1 MNSFL
6 SEWAGFT
13 VSISWSKN
21 LSKTCTDTYKIRATM
36 IRIWYVYIGRN
47 IDQRNLLLIDD
58 VQLEVGNGNLTTEE
72 CRSHFALW
80 AIMKSPLL
88 IGTDLTNLSQTNID
102 ILQNKYILAFN
113 QDPVYGKPAQ
123 PYKWVRSF

>member
-1 MNSFL
+1 M
-6 SEWAGFT
+6 T
-13 VSISWSKN
+13 
-21 LSKTCTDTYKIRATM
+21 T
-36 IRIWYVYIGRN
+36 
-47 IDQRNLLLIDD
+47 DD

-113 QDPVYGKPAQ
+113 QDSVYGKPAQ
-123 PYKWVRSF
+123 PYKWVRCF